1 MVENSS
7 LIPDSTFVTDTGISE
22 IKNLSSKEHNLQE
35 KFPTQVARESLINHN
50 YSGIVIEHINTTLGI
65 QTESLWCIC
74 IEKRPMHLII
84 IRGIDNRLTEIDI
97 NFVSMIVIFT
107 AAVIPVYIAIKLN
120 NNSYSGNNNNNP
132 NLKKLAIMLA
142 VFILAHGV
150 YHITR
155 FLGFTLLA
163 EGVFEPLSITILI
176 AFGVLLYYNNTAGKK
191 ERREEARA

>member
-1 MVENSS
+1 
-7 LIPDSTFVTDTGISE
+7 
-22 IKNLSSKEHNLQE
+22 LSSKEYIYRRR
-35 KFPTQVARESLINHN
+35 TQVARESLINHN
-50 YSGIVIEHINTTLGI
+50 YSGIVIVLRASILRGEYKL
-65 QTESLWCIC
+65 ESPWSC
-74 IEKRPMHLII
+74 IEKRPMRLII

-120 NNSYSGNNNNNP
+120 NSNNNSHTGNNNNP
-132 NLKKLAIMLA
+132 NLKKLAIVLA

-176 AFGVLLYYNNTAGKK
+176 AFGVLLYYNNTTGKK
-191 ERREEARA
+191 ERQEEARA

>member
-1 MVENSS
+1 M
-7 LIPDSTFVTDTGISE
+7 
-22 IKNLSSKEHNLQE
+22 
-35 KFPTQVARESLINHN
+35 R
-50 YSGIVIEHINTTLGI
+50 
-65 QTESLWCIC
+65 
-74 IEKRPMHLII
+74 LII

-120 NNSYSGNNNNNP
+120 NNNNSHTGNNNKP

>member
-1 MVENSS
+1 M
-7 LIPDSTFVTDTGISE
+7 
-22 IKNLSSKEHNLQE
+22 
-35 KFPTQVARESLINHN
+35 R
-50 YSGIVIEHINTTLGI
+50 
-65 QTESLWCIC
+65 
-74 IEKRPMHLII
+74 LII

-120 NNSYSGNNNNNP
+120 KNKNKNNSHTGNNNNP
-132 NLKKLAIMLA
+132 NLKKLAVMLA
-142 VFILAHGV
+142 AFILAHGV

-176 AFGVLLYYNNTAGKK
+176 AFGVLLYYNNTTGKK
-191 ERREEARA
+191 ERKEEARA

>member
-1 MVENSS
+1 M
-7 LIPDSTFVTDTGISE
+7 
-22 IKNLSSKEHNLQE
+22 
-35 KFPTQVARESLINHN
+35 R
-50 YSGIVIEHINTTLGI
+50 
-65 QTESLWCIC
+65 
-74 IEKRPMHLII
+74 LII

-120 NNSYSGNNNNNP
+120 NNNNSHTGNNNNNNNP
-132 NLKKLAIMLA
+132 NLKKLAVMLA
-142 VFILAHGV
+142 AFILAHGV

-176 AFGVLLYYNNTAGKK
+176 AFGVLLYYNNTTGKK
-191 ERREEARA
+191 ERKEEARA

>member
-1 MVENSS
+1 M
-7 LIPDSTFVTDTGISE
+7 
-22 IKNLSSKEHNLQE
+22 
-35 KFPTQVARESLINHN
+35 R
-50 YSGIVIEHINTTLGI
+50 
-65 QTESLWCIC
+65 
-74 IEKRPMHLII
+74 LII

-142 VFILAHGV
+142 VFILVHGV

-155 FLGFTLLA
+155 FLGFNLLA
-163 EGVFEPLSITILI
+163 EGVFEPLSIIILI
-176 AFGVLLYYNNTAGKK
+176 AFGVLLYYNNTPGKK
-191 ERREEARA
+191 ERQQEAKA

>member
-1 MVENSS
+1 M
-7 LIPDSTFVTDTGISE
+7 
-22 IKNLSSKEHNLQE
+22 
-35 KFPTQVARESLINHN
+35 R
-50 YSGIVIEHINTTLGI
+50 
-65 QTESLWCIC
+65 
-74 IEKRPMHLII
+74 LII

-120 NNSYSGNNNNNP
+120 NKNKNNP
-132 NLKKLAIMLA
+132 NLKKLAVMLA
-142 VFILAHGV
+142 AFILAHGV

-176 AFGVLLYYNNTAGKK
+176 AFGVLLYYNNTTGKK
-191 ERREEARA
+191 ERKEEARA

>member
-1 MVENSS
+1 M
-7 LIPDSTFVTDTGISE
+7 
-22 IKNLSSKEHNLQE
+22 
-35 KFPTQVARESLINHN
+35 R
-50 YSGIVIEHINTTLGI
+50 
-65 QTESLWCIC
+65 
-74 IEKRPMHLII
+74 LII

-120 NNSYSGNNNNNP
+120 NNNNNSHTGNNNNKP

>member
-1 MVENSS
+1 
-7 LIPDSTFVTDTGISE
+7 
-22 IKNLSSKEHNLQE
+22 
-35 KFPTQVARESLINHN
+35 
-50 YSGIVIEHINTTLGI
+50 
-65 QTESLWCIC
+65 
-74 IEKRPMHLII
+74 MHLIV

-120 NNSYSGNNNNNP
+120 NNNSHTGNNNNP
-132 NLKKLAIMLA
+132 NLKKLAIVLA

-176 AFGVLLYYNNTAGKK
+176 AFGVLLYYNNTTGKK
-191 ERREEARA
+191 ERQEEARA

>member
-1 MVENSS
+1 M
-7 LIPDSTFVTDTGISE
+7 
-22 IKNLSSKEHNLQE
+22 
-35 KFPTQVARESLINHN
+35 R
-50 YSGIVIEHINTTLGI
+50 
-65 QTESLWCIC
+65 
-74 IEKRPMHLII
+74 LII
-84 IRGIDNRLTEIDI
+84 IRGIDNSLTEIGI

-107 AAVIPVYIAIKLN
+107 AAGIPVYIAIKLN
-120 NNSYSGNNNNNP
+120 NNNNNP

-176 AFGVLLYYNNTAGKK
+176 AFGVLLYYNNTPGKK

>member
-1 MVENSS
+1 M
-7 LIPDSTFVTDTGISE
+7 
-22 IKNLSSKEHNLQE
+22 
-35 KFPTQVARESLINHN
+35 R
-50 YSGIVIEHINTTLGI
+50 
-65 QTESLWCIC
+65 
-74 IEKRPMHLII
+74 LII

-120 NNSYSGNNNNNP
+120 NNNNSHTGNNNNNNP
-132 NLKKLAIMLA
+132 NLKKLAVMLA
-142 VFILAHGV
+142 AFILAHGV

-176 AFGVLLYYNNTAGKK
+176 AFGVLLYYNNTTGKK
-191 ERREEARA
+191 ERKEEARA

>member
-1 MVENSS
+1 M
-7 LIPDSTFVTDTGISE
+7 
-22 IKNLSSKEHNLQE
+22 
-35 KFPTQVARESLINHN
+35 R
-50 YSGIVIEHINTTLGI
+50 
-65 QTESLWCIC
+65 
-74 IEKRPMHLII
+74 LII

-120 NNSYSGNNNNNP
+120 NNSYSRYNP

-142 VFILAHGV
+142 AFILAHGV

-176 AFGVLLYYNNTAGKK
+176 AFGVLLYYNNTTGKK
-191 ERREEARA
+191 ERKEEARA

>member
-1 MVENSS
+1 M
-7 LIPDSTFVTDTGISE
+7 
-22 IKNLSSKEHNLQE
+22 
-35 KFPTQVARESLINHN
+35 R
-50 YSGIVIEHINTTLGI
+50 
-65 QTESLWCIC
+65 
-74 IEKRPMHLII
+74 LII
-84 IRGIDNRLTEIDI
+84 IRGIDNSLTEIDI

-120 NNSYSGNNNNNP
+120 NNNNP

-142 VFILAHGV
+142 VFILVHGV

-176 AFGVLLYYNNTAGKK
+176 AFGVLLYYNNTPRKK

>member
-1 MVENSS
+1 
-7 LIPDSTFVTDTGISE
+7 
-22 IKNLSSKEHNLQE
+22 
-35 KFPTQVARESLINHN
+35 
-50 YSGIVIEHINTTLGI
+50 
-65 QTESLWCIC
+65 
-74 IEKRPMHLII
+74 MHLIV

-120 NNSYSGNNNNNP
+120 NNRHSGNNNNP

-142 VFILAHGV
+142 VFILVHGV

-155 FLGFTLLA
+155 FLGFNLLA

-176 AFGVLLYYNNTAGKK
+176 AFGVLLYYNNTPGKK
-191 ERREEARA
+191 ERQQEAKA